1 MIIKDYNRGH
11 AVRREMKEGEK
22 KEEEEESKEEIDIDL
37 NDPQTEEAA
46 IKIQVI
52 SFR

>member
-1 MIIKDYNRGH
+1 MIINYNRGH
-11 AVRREMKEGEK
+11 AVIIEMKEGEK
-22 KEEEEESKEEIDIDL
+22 KEEESKEEIDIDL

-52 SFR
+52 LFE